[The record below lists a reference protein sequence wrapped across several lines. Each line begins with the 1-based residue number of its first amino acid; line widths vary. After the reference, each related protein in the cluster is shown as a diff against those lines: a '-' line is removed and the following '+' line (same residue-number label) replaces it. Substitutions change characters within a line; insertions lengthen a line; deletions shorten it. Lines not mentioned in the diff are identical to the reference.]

1 MAKVLFRQ
9 EVNTMRIN
17 FKSFVLTPAVLA
29 VAALATT
36 TAVAES
42 HVIDVPFKFVA
53 AGHTCPAGN
62 YSVSEDNNG
71 GTVRL
76 SNRQNGFVWILEPGD
91 ATVRDHHVVLTFDVA
106 GQNYL
111 LRSVQFGSMITP
123 RIDNKYK
130 ESIPS
135 AQQIALGQ

>member
-1 MAKVLFRQ
+1 
-9 EVNTMRIN
+9 MRIN
-17 FKSFVLTPAVLA
+17 FKSFVLAPAVLA
-29 VAALATT
+29 VAALATQ

-42 HVIDVPFKFVA
+42 HVVNVPFTFVA

-62 YSVSEDNNG
+62 YSVSEDNYG

-76 SNRQNGFVWILEPGD
+76 INRQNSFAWILVPGD

-111 LRSVQFGSMITP
+111 LRTVQFGTLVTP
-123 RIDNKYK
+123 RIDKKYK